1 MPLILSGSVDISGS
15 MTATTILVSAPGA
28 GGMVSSSA
36 QIQNY
41 NLFAVTSSANT
52 FYGTQTISGDITSQL
67 SNTDVTFGDVP
78 NAQLINTATATTN
91 QYAGI
96 RYRFQ
101 DGSLNGNS
109 FIGALRNSSTS
120 RAHSI
125 IIAPSDAGGG
135 NPTQAI
141 KINTTTTE
149 ITGSVEITNS
159 IRATYANI
167 SQAGSATAIT
177 QNARFTNSTTST
189 ANGSGVG
196 FDFALTDST
205 GAGKQTGQIAS
216 VWSDYT
222 TNAAANLEFY
232 TRPSGAG
239 IAKVLTL
246 ASTGAA
252 TFTNT
257 VTANTGFK
265 LPANGNGTSPT
276 IAYNNSL
283 GFGIN
288 GTGLFFGNLYNS
300 DLTTAMQL
308 RVTNSGGTDVTAMTI
323 LSSGN
328 VGIATTTPGYK
339 LDVNGDFKSGTSY
352 LGQTTFFRTDV
363 VGAQNYGGSTIR
375 VAGGTGASA
384 AGIQFGDVSSND
396 TGARGRIGFLASANN
411 GNPKEFAIIKGV
423 LDSTGANTCNGSL
436 TFHTLNGDNASEAA
450 VRMTIDGS
458 GNIGAASGTNIYNAS
473 DARLKQNISSISG
486 SLNSVLALNPVKF
499 NWVDDFVP
507 SENGKDMLGFLA
519 QEIQTIV
526 PEAVESFGA
535 DSIFVG
541 ETEIDNP
548 LRVNEKFLIPVL
560 TKAIQEQQAIIDGL
574 IARIEALENN

>member
-15 MTATTILVSAPGA
+15 MTATTIIVSSPGG
-28 GGMVSSSA
+28 GGMVSSSQ

-52 FYGTQTISGDITSQL
+52 FYGNQTINGTLGVSGSATFKVNADRNLATKFDTQIAL
-67 SNTDVTFGDVP
+67 S
-78 NAQLINTATATTN
+78 AQSDTGAPESLRIYADTLRIYTATSA
-91 QYAGI
+91 AGLTE
-96 RYRFQ
+96 RFTIANT
-101 DGSLNGNS
+101 GEST
-109 FIGALRNSSTS
+109 FSS
-120 RAHSI
+120 SI
-125 IIAPSDAGGG
+125 
-135 NPTQAI
+135 T
-141 KINTTTTE
+141 
-149 ITGSVEITNS
+149 
-159 IRATYANI
+159 ATYA
-167 SQAGSATAIT
+167 SLAQSGSSTAIT
-177 QNARFTNSTTST
+177 QNGRFTNSTTST
-189 ANGSGVG
+189 GNGSGVG
-196 FDFALTDST
+196 FDFALHDST
-205 GAGKQTGQIAS
+205 GTGRQTGQIAS
-216 VWSDYT
+216 VWSDNSS
-222 TNAAANLEFY
+222 NAAAGLEFY
-232 TRPSGAG
+232 TRPSGGG

-276 IAYNNSL
+276 LAYNNSL

-328 VGIATTTPGYK
+328 VGIATTTPGFK
-339 LDVNGDFKSGTSY
+339 LDVNGDFKSNNTY

-363 VGAQNYGGSTIR
+363 IGAQNYGGSTIR